1 MPLESDFWILLVNLS
16 ARLEKEPREKLLA
29 EFQTMSTPTRAV
41 MLRRLRRIVTELGAM
56 DDAACESAD
65 A

>member
-1 MPLESDFWILLVNLS
+1 MPMESDFWILLVNLS
-16 ARLEKEPREKLLA
+16 ARLDKEPRERLLA
-29 EFQTMSTPTRAV
+29 ELRAMSAPTQAV

-56 DDAACESAD
+56 DALACESGD

>member
-16 ARLEKEPREKLLA
+16 ARLEKESREKFLA
-29 EFQTMSTPTRAV
+29 ELQAMSAPTQAI
-41 MLRRLRRIVTELGAM
+41 MLKRMRYIVAELTAM
-56 DDAACESAD
+56 DTKACESGD

>member
-29 EFQTMSTPTRAV
+29 EFQTMSPPTRAV

-56 DDAACESAD
+56 DATACESGD